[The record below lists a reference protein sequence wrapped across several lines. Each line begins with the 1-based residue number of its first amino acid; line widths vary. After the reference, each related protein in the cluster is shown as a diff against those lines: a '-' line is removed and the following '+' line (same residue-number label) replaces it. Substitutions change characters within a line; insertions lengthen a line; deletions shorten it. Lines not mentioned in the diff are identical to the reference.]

1 MVDKIA
7 ELRATRRYITAFL
20 LNFGDIDTT
29 EMSVSTLLITLDY
42 LADHPDEYME
52 IINDKQPNRNT

>member
-1 MVDKIA
+1 MLDKVA

-29 EMSVSTLLITLDY
+29 EMTVSTLLITLDY
-42 LADHPDEYME
+42 LADHPDEYMD
-52 IINDKQPNRNT
+52 IINDKKSN